1 MLIECCFCDNA
12 GDMKRYNVENIA
24 NAIVKGL
31 IGTTI
36 ATPGQPSTNN
46 NGWINLDGKTGTIYT
61 PSGVN
66 VRESKSTFSSRCLPN
81 GEKVN
86 LYRIEGDW
94 IHIYYPPHGVM
105 SIGNI

>member
-1 MLIECCFCDNA
+1 
-12 GDMKRYNVENIA
+12 MKRYNVENMA

-61 PSGVN
+61 PIGVN
-66 VRESKSTFSSRCLPN
+66 VRESKSTFSSR
-81 GEKVN
+81 GFT
-86 LYRIEGDW
+86 
-94 IHIYYPPHGVM
+94 
-105 SIGNI
+105 